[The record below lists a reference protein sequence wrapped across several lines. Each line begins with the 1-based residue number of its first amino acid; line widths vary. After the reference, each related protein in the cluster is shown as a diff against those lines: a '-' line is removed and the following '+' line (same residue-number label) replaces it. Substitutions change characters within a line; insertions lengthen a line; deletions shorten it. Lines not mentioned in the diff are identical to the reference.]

1 VLFFL
6 AVICIIMGVTIST
19 GSSWMNDIYSDELEG
34 PDQVFADKAASFG
47 TLFEA
52 LIYVFGVYMLVI
64 GVTGC
69 ICVKKCRALCLCVCT
84 HQIFTLMLAALTLFL
99 ASLPFAI
106 WWVSEADLEWYCNS
120 STDELTNHYILE
132 ETNAYEFLLE
142 ARTYIEDADAV
153 MLDRDNRMCTVACP
167 CKVDNFD
174 LWDDTYFSHE
184 SLSSSARNKS
194 DLVGNGDVSDWE
206 DCAEKI

>member
-34 PDQVFADKAASFG
+34 PDQEFADKAASFG

-84 HQIFTLMLAALTLFL
+84 H
-99 ASLPFAI
+99 
-106 WWVSEADLEWYCNS
+106 
-120 STDELTNHYILE
+120 
-132 ETNAYEFLLE
+132 
-142 ARTYIEDADAV
+142 
-153 MLDRDNRMCTVACP
+153 
-167 CKVDNFD
+167 
-174 LWDDTYFSHE
+174 
-184 SLSSSARNKS
+184 
-194 DLVGNGDVSDWE
+194 
-206 DCAEKI
+206 